1 MNLGQKVTTLE
12 EKVRPLEAA
21 VLVGQRAATDVQLV
35 RMEIEELKGFG
46 PRILE
51 GEEAVEKLADEIE
64 ERFSQMEVDVKILEA
79 TQQALS

>member
-1 MNLGQKVTTLE
+1 MLPTHKTYLRDYVCSQ
-12 EKVRPLEAA
+12 
-21 VLVGQRAATDVQLV
+21 AATDCQLIK
-35 RMEIEELKGFG
+35 MEIEELKGFG

-51 GEEAVEKLADEIE
+51 GEEAVEKLADDIE